1 MKIVV
6 DAMGGD
12 FAPQNVVAGVID
24 AVKEYNVSVTLV
36 GIRERIEEELKKYQY
51 PKDLIEI
58 VHAPEVV
65 AMDDAATVVIRQKKQ
80 SSISIGMALLKKD
93 GYDAFVSAG
102 NTGACVAASTFILG
116 MIPGVDR
123 PGIGCVFP
131 SLKQFTF
138 IIDVGAN
145 TAAKPEHLL
154 QYAKMAKVYARE
166 ILNRPAPSIGLLNI
180 GEEEC
185 KGTGLEQEAHK
196 LLEEKEPLF
205 IGNVE
210 ANEVFTGKTDCIVC
224 DGYVGNITLKVA
236 EGLMESVG
244 KLLKREIKK
253 NPIAILGALLLKSS
267 LSEAKKSVDYS
278 EYGGA
283 PLLGVDGLVLIS
295 HGRSSP
301 KAIKNAIRAAKKEV
315 EHNIL
320 VKIKE
325 EMAKNV

>member
-12 FAPQNVVAGVID
+12 YAPQNVVAGVID
-24 AVKEYNVSVTLV
+24 AVKEYHVCVSLV
-36 GIRERIEEELKKYQY
+36 GLSDAIELELKKYSY
-51 PKDLIEI
+51 PKSLIEVI
-58 VHAPEVV
+58 HAPEVV
-65 AMDDAATVVIRQKKQ
+65 AMKDPATVVIRQKRQ
-80 SSISIGMALLKKD
+80 SSISVGMALLKKE
-93 GYDAFVSAG
+93 GYSAFVSAG

-123 PGIGCVFP
+123 PGIGCIMP
-131 SLKQFTF
+131 SLKKFTF

-145 TAAKPEHLL
+145 TAAKPEHIL
-154 QYAKMAKVYARE
+154 QYAKMAKVYAQSVLGRE
-166 ILNRPAPSIGLLNI
+166 TPSIGLLNI

-185 KGTGLEQEAHK
+185 KGTGLEKEAHK

-205 IGNVE
+205 IGNIE
-210 ANEVFTGKTDCIVC
+210 ANEMFVGKSDCIVC

-236 EGLMESVG
+236 EGLAESAG
-244 KLLKREIKK
+244 KLLKREIVK

-267 LSEAKKSVDYS
+267 LSQAKKSVDYS

-295 HGRSSP
+295 HGRSST
-301 KAIKNAIRAAKKEV
+301 KAIKNSIRAAKV
-315 EHNIL
+315 QVDHNVL
-320 VKIKE
+320 KKIKE
-325 EMAKNV
+325 EMARNA

>member
-12 FAPQNVVAGVID
+12 FAPQNVVAGAVD
-24 AVKEYNVSVTLV
+24 AVKEYRACVTLV
-36 GIRERIEEELKKYQY
+36 GPRELIEEELKKYQF
-51 PKDLIEI
+51 PKGLIEI
-58 VHAPEVV
+58 VDAPDVV
-65 AMDDAATVVIRQKKQ
+65 AMDEPATVVIRQKPQ
-80 SSISIGMALLKKD
+80 SSINVGIGLLKKE
-93 GYDAFVSAG
+93 GYGAFVSAG
-102 NTGACVAASTFILG
+102 NTGACVAASIFVLG

-131 SLKQFTF
+131 SLKKFTF

-154 QYAKMAKVYARE
+154 QYAKMAKVYAQSV
-166 ILNRPAPSIGLLNI
+166 LDRPRPSIGLLNI
-180 GEEEC
+180 GEEES
-185 KGTGLEQEAHK
+185 KGTGLEKEAHK

-205 IGNVE
+205 IGNIE

-236 EGLMESVG
+236 EGLMESAG

-253 NPIAILGALLLKSS
+253 NPIAILGALLLQSS
-267 LSEAKKSVDYS
+267 LSELKKSVDYS

-295 HGRSSP
+295 HGRSSA
-301 KAIKNAIRAAKKEV
+301 KAIKNAVRAAKEQV
-315 EHNIL
+315 EHNVL
-320 VKIKE
+320 ARIKE
-325 EMAKNV
+325 EMVKNG

>member
-12 FAPQNVVAGVID
+12 FAPQNVVAGVVD
-24 AVKEYNVSVTLV
+24 AVKEYKVCVVLV
-36 GIRERIEEELKKYQY
+36 GKKELIEEELKKHQF

-65 AMDDAATVVIRQKKQ
+65 AMHEAATVVIRQKKQ
-80 SSISIGMALLKKD
+80 SSISIGMGLLKKE
-93 GYDAFVSAG
+93 GYGAFVSAG

-131 SLKQFTF
+131 SLKNFTF
-138 IIDVGAN
+138 VIDVGAN
-145 TAAKPEHLL
+145 TAAKPEHIL
-154 QYAKMAKVYARE
+154 QYAKMAKVYAQEVLGRK
-166 ILNRPAPSIGLLNI
+166 NPTIGLLNI

-185 KGTGLEQEAHK
+185 KGTGLEQESHK
-196 LLEEKEPLF
+196 LLEEKEPCF
-205 IGNVE
+205 VGNVE

-236 EGLMESVG
+236 ECMMESVG
-244 KLLKREIKK
+244 KLLKREIMK
-253 NPIAILGALLLKSS
+253 NPVAILGAILLKTS

-301 KAIKNAIRAAKKEV
+301 KAIKNAIRAAKEQV
-315 EHNIL
+315 EHNVL
-320 VKIKE
+320 LKIKE
-325 EMAKNV
+325 EMVKNG

>member
-12 FAPQNVVAGVID
+12 YAPENIIAGVID
-24 AVKEYNVSVTLV
+24 AIKEFNVNIVLI
-36 GIRERIEEELKKYQY
+36 GQQERIEAELKKYSY
-51 PKDLIEI
+51 PKDMIEI

-65 AMDDAATVVIRQKKQ
+65 AMDDHAAVAIRQKKN
-80 SSISIGMALLKKD
+80 SSITLGVGLLKKP

-102 NTGACVAASTFILG
+102 NTGAVVAASTIVLG

-123 PGIGCVFP
+123 PGIGVVIP
-131 SLKQFTF
+131 SLKQFNLM
-138 IIDVGAN
+138 IDMGAN
-145 TAAKPEHLL
+145 TAAKPEHIL
-154 QYAKMAKVYARE
+154 QYAKMAKVYVRE
-166 ILNRPAPSIGLLNI
+166 VLGRQDPKVGLLNI
-180 GEEEC
+180 GSEEG
-185 KGTGLEQEAHK
+185 KGTGLEKEAYK
-196 LLEEKEPLF
+196 LLEENEKSF

-210 ANEVFTGKTDCIVC
+210 ANEIYTGKADCIVC
-224 DGYVGNITLKVA
+224 DGYVGNVALKVS

-244 KLLKREIKK
+244 TLIKREIKK
-253 NPIAILGALLLKSS
+253 NPIAILGALMLKGA
-267 LSEAKKSVDYS
+267 LGKAKKSIDYA

-283 PLLGVDGLVLIS
+283 PLLGVDGLVLIG

-301 KAIKNAIRAAKKEV
+301 KAVKNAIRQAKQEI

-325 EMAKNV
+325 AL

>member
-24 AVKEYNVSVTLV
+24 AVKEYTVSVTLV

>member
-12 FAPQNVVAGVID
+12 FAPENVVAGAVD

-36 GIRERIEEELKKYQY
+36 GVSERIEAELKKYQY

-58 VHAPEVV
+58 VHAPDVV
-65 AMDDAATVVIRQKKQ
+65 AMNDAATVVIRQKKQ
-80 SSISIGMALLKKD
+80 SSISVGMALLKKE

-131 SLKQFTF
+131 SLKKFTF

-166 ILNRPAPSIGLLNI
+166 ILNRPQPSIGLLNI

-196 LLEEKEPLF
+196 ILEEKEPLF
-205 IGNVE
+205 VGNVE

-236 EGLMESVG
+236 EDLMESVG

-253 NPIAILGALLLKSS
+253 SPVAILGALLLKSS

-283 PLLGVDGLVLIS
+283 PLLGVNGLVLIS
-295 HGRSSP
+295 HGRSNP
-301 KAIKNAIRAAKKEV
+301 KAIKNAIRAAKEQV
-315 EHNIL
+315 EHNVL
-320 VKIKE
+320 KKIKE
-325 EMAKNV
+325 EMGQHG

>member
-12 FAPQNVVAGVID
+12 FAPQNVVAGVVD

-36 GIRERIEEELKKYQY
+36 GLKDRIEEELKKYQF
-51 PKDLIEI
+51 PKDQIEVI
-58 VHAPEVV
+58 HAPEVV
-65 AMDDAATVVIRQKKQ
+65 AMHDAATVVMRQKKQ
-80 SSISIGMALLKKD
+80 SSINIGIGLLKKE
-93 GYDAFVSAG
+93 GYGAFLSAG
-102 NTGACVAASTFILG
+102 NTGACVAASTFVLG

-131 SLKQFTF
+131 SLKKFTF

-166 ILNRPAPSIGLLNI
+166 VLDRPVPSIGLLNI

-185 KGTGLEQEAHK
+185 KGTGLEKEAHK
-196 LLEEKEPLF
+196 LLEENEPLF
-205 IGNVE
+205 IGNIE
-210 ANEVFTGKTDCIVC
+210 ANEVFTGKSDCIVC

-236 EGLMESVG
+236 EGLVESIG

-253 NPIAILGALLLKSS
+253 SPIAILGALLLKSS
-267 LSEAKKSVDYS
+267 LSEARKSIDYS
-278 EYGGA
+278 EHGAA

-295 HGRSSP
+295 HGRSTP
-301 KAIKNAIRAAKKEV
+301 KAIKNAIRAAKEQI
-315 EHNIL
+315 EHNVL
-320 VKIKE
+320 AKIKE
-325 EMAKNV
+325 EMVSNA

>member
-1 MKIVV
+1 
-6 DAMGGD
+6 
-12 FAPQNVVAGVID
+12 
-24 AVKEYNVSVTLV
+24 
-36 GIRERIEEELKKYQY
+36 
-51 PKDLIEI
+51 
-58 VHAPEVV
+58 
-65 AMDDAATVVIRQKKQ
+65 MDDAATVVIRQKKQ
-80 SSISIGMALLKKD
+80 SSISIGMGLLKKE

-102 NTGACVAASTFILG
+102 NTGACVAGSTFILG

-123 PGIGCVFP
+123 PGIGCIFP
-131 SLKQFTF
+131 SLKKFTF

-145 TAAKPEHLL
+145 TAAKPEHIL

-166 ILNRPAPSIGLLNI
+166 ILNRPQPTVGLLNI

-196 LLEEKEPLF
+196 LLEEKEPAF
-205 IGNVE
+205 VGNVE

-244 KLLKREIKK
+244 KLLKREITKR
-253 NPIAILGALLLKSS
+253 PIAILGALLLKSS
-267 LSEAKKSVDYS
+267 LSDAKKSVDYS

-301 KAIKNAIRAAKKEV
+301 KAIKNAIRAAKEQV
-315 EHNIL
+315 EHNVL
-320 VKIKE
+320 KKIKE
-325 EMAKNV
+325 EMAKNG

>member
-12 FAPQNVVAGVID
+12 FAPQNIVAGAVD
-24 AVKEYNVSVTLV
+24 AVKEYNICVALV
-36 GIRERIEEELKKYQY
+36 GQKEPIEAELKKYQF

-58 VHAPEVV
+58 IHAPDVV
-65 AMDDAATVVIRQKKQ
+65 AMHDAATVVIRQKKQ
-80 SSISIGMALLKKD
+80 SSISIGMGLLKKE

-131 SLKQFTF
+131 SLKNFTF
-138 IIDVGAN
+138 VIDVGAN
-145 TAAKPEHLL
+145 TAAKPEHIL

-166 ILNRPAPSIGLLNI
+166 ILGRPQPSIGLLNI

-185 KGTGLEQEAHK
+185 KGTGLVQESHK

-205 IGNVE
+205 VGNVE

-236 EGLMESVG
+236 EGMMESVG

-253 NPIAILGALLLKSS
+253 SPIAILGALLLKSS
-267 LSEAKKSVDYS
+267 LSKAKKSIDYS

-295 HGRSSP
+295 HGRSTP
-301 KAIKNAIRAAKKEV
+301 KAMKNAIRAAKEQV
-315 EHNIL
+315 EHNVL
-320 VKIKE
+320 KKIKE
-325 EMAKNV
+325 EMVLNG

>member
-12 FAPQNVVAGVID
+12 FAPQNVVAGAVD
-24 AVKEYNVSVTLV
+24 AVKEYKVCVTLV
-36 GIRERIEEELKKYQY
+36 GLSDRIEEELKKHSF
-51 PKDLIEI
+51 PKDLIEV
-58 VHAPEVV
+58 VHAPVV
-65 AMDDAATVVIRQKKQ
+65 VSMTDAATVVMRQKKQ
-80 SSISIGMALLKKD
+80 SSIGIGIGLLKKE

-102 NTGACVAASTFILG
+102 NTGACVAASTFVLG
-116 MIPGVDR
+116 MIEGVDR
-123 PGIGCVFP
+123 PGIGCIFP
-131 SLKQFTF
+131 SLKKFTF
-138 IIDVGAN
+138 IIDLGAN

-154 QYAKMAKVYARE
+154 QNAKMSKVYAQE
-166 ILNRPAPSIGLLNI
+166 VLGRPQPSIGLLNI

-185 KGTGLEQEAHK
+185 KGTGLEKEAHK
-196 LLEEKEPLF
+196 ILEEKEPLF
-205 IGNVE
+205 IGNIE

-236 EGLMESVG
+236 EGMMESVG
-244 KLLKREIKK
+244 KLLKREITK

-295 HGRSSP
+295 HGRSNP
-301 KAIKNAIRAAKKEV
+301 KAIKNAIRAAKEQV
-315 EHNIL
+315 EHNVL
-320 VKIKE
+320 KKIKE
-325 EMAKNV
+325 EMAKNG

>member
-12 FAPQNVVAGVID
+12 FAPQNVVAGAVD
-24 AVKEYNVSVTLV
+24 AVKEYKVSVTLV
-36 GIRERIEEELKKYQY
+36 GISDRIIQELKKYQY
-51 PKDLIEI
+51 PKGLIEI
-58 VHAPEVV
+58 VHAPDVV
-65 AMDDAATVVIRQKKQ
+65 AMNDAATVVIRQKKQ
-80 SSISIGMALLKKD
+80 SSISIGMGLLKKE

-102 NTGACVAASTFILG
+102 NTGACVAASTFVLG

-131 SLKQFTF
+131 SLKKFTF

-154 QYAKMAKVYARE
+154 QYAKMAKIYARE
-166 ILNRPAPSIGLLNI
+166 ILGRIEPSIGLLNI

-185 KGTGLEQEAHK
+185 KGTGLEQEVHK
-196 LLEEKEPLF
+196 ILVEKEPLF
-205 IGNVE
+205 VGNVE

-253 NPIAILGALLLKSS
+253 NPIASVGALLLKSS
-267 LSEAKKSVDYS
+267 LSEAKKSIDYS

-301 KAIKNAIRAAKKEV
+301 KAIKNAIRAAKEQV
-315 EHNIL
+315 EHNVL
-320 VKIKE
+320 KKIKE
-325 EMAKNV
+325 EMAKHG

>member
-12 FAPQNVVAGVID
+12 FAPRNVIAGAVD
-24 AVKEYNVSVTLV
+24 AVKEYHVRVTLV
-36 GIRERIEEELKKYQY
+36 GQSQAIEEELKKYKFS
-51 PKDLIEI
+51 KDLIEI
-58 VHAPEVV
+58 VHAPETV
-65 AMDDAATVVIRQKKQ
+65 AMDDPATVVMRQKRQ
-80 SSISIGMALLKKD
+80 SSISVGMDLLKKE

-102 NTGACVAASTFILG
+102 NTGACVAASIFILG

-123 PGIGCVFP
+123 PGIGCIFP
-131 SLKQFTF
+131 SLKKFTF

-154 QYAKMAKVYARE
+154 QYAKMAKVYAQSV
-166 ILNRPAPSIGLLNI
+166 LDRPQPTIGLLNI
-180 GEEEC
+180 GEEES
-185 KGTGLEQEAHK
+185 KGTGLEKEAHK

-253 NPIAILGALLLKSS
+253 NPIAILGAILLKSS

-278 EYGGA
+278 EYGSA

-301 KAIKNAIRAAKKEV
+301 KAIKNAIRAAKEQV
-315 EHNIL
+315 DHNVL
-320 VKIKE
+320 KKIKE
-325 EMAKNV
+325 EMAKNG

>member
-1 MKIVV
+1 MNIVV

-12 FAPQNVVAGVID
+12 FAPQNVVAGVIE
-24 AVKEYNVSVTLV
+24 AVKEYKVSVTLV
-36 GIRERIEEELKKYQY
+36 GIKERIEEELKKFQF
-51 PKDLIEI
+51 PRDLISI
-58 VHAPEVV
+58 VHAPDIV
-65 AMDDAATVVIRQKKQ
+65 AMDDAATVVMRQKKQ
-80 SSISIGMALLKKD
+80 SSISIGMGLLKKE

-123 PGIGCVFP
+123 PGIGCIFP
-131 SLKQFTF
+131 SLKKFTF

-145 TAAKPEHLL
+145 TAAKPEHIL
-154 QYAKMAKVYARE
+154 QYAKMAKVYAQSVLGRAT
-166 ILNRPAPSIGLLNI
+166 PTIGLLNI

-196 LLEEKEPLF
+196 LLEDKEPCF
-205 IGNVE
+205 VGNLE

-236 EGLMESVG
+236 EGLMESAG
-244 KLLKREIKK
+244 KLLKREITK
-253 NPIAILGALLLKSS
+253 NPIAILGAVLLKSS
-267 LSEAKKSVDYS
+267 MSAAKKSVDYS

-283 PLLGVDGLVLIS
+283 PLLGVNGLVLIS

-301 KAIKNAIRAAKKEV
+301 KAIKNAIRAAKEQV
-315 EHNIL
+315 EHNVL
-320 VKIKE
+320 KKIKE
-325 EMAKNV
+325 EMVKND